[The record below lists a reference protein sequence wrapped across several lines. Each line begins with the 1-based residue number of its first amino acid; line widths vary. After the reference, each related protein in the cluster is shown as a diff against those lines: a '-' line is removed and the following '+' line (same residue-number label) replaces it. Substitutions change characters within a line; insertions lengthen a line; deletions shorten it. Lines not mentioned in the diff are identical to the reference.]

1 MPLASAVKL
10 TLHFAASELGADNPD
25 IPDDALA
32 NLQLVAEW
40 LEAARGILGV
50 PIVVTSGYRTWAHNG
65 EIGGDPHSDH
75 PNGLAADFEAQ
86 GLSPYQVYQ
95 QLKAADA
102 AGSLPA
108 FDQLIWYALDN
119 HVHVGLGAGMRRQ
132 FLLHTTEG
140 SYVALAGSYLSQLRG
155 FV

>member
-1 MPLASAVKL
+1 MPLPATAHL
-10 TLHFAASELGADNPD
+10 TLHFAAAELGADDPE
-25 IPDDALA
+25 ISDDALA
-32 NLQLVAEW
+32 NLQQVAEW

-50 PIVVTSGYRTWAHNG
+50 PLVVTSGYRTWAHNT

-86 GLSPYQVYQ
+86 GLTPYQVYQ
-95 QLKAADA
+95 QMKAADA

-119 HVHVGLGAGMRRQ
+119 HVHVGLGTGMRHEY
-132 FLLHTTEG
+132 LLHTTEG
-140 SYVALAGSYLSQLRG
+140 SYVTLVEGYFAQLRG